1 MQIGIAIPHIGKLAS
16 PRFVVDFCRHAEAA
30 GFDALWTA
38 DHVVVPAHFES
49 KYLLRAEPQQY
60 RFADLQA
67 TMGPNLEM
75 NTTLAVAAAVTE
87 RVSLCTGIAVLPL
100 RNPVLNARQIATID
114 LYSGGRVVYGVGVG
128 WLREEA
134 EAMGMPWDRRGR
146 RVDEQIALL
155 RTIWTETGE
164 TVRFDGEFYRV
175 PPMAPDPRPV
185 QRPVPI
191 LIGGHSDAALNR
203 AARLGDGWIAAGMG
217 PDRFGEAM
225 DRLKQ
230 ACSHMGR
237 DVGTLEIVNG
247 ERSDV
252 QLTGSQPDARGQ
264 AHRVIDALGLYRSM
278 GVTHMKAGIRGDDE
292 TSVMKML
299 DVYGQEVL
307 PAIRQATG

>member
-16 PRFVVDFCRHAEAA
+16 PQFVIDFCRAAEAA

-38 DHVVVPAHFES
+38 DHLVVPAHFDS

-67 TMGPNLEM
+67 TMGLNLEM

-87 RVSLCTGIAVLPL
+87 RVKLCTGIAVLPL

-114 LYSGGRVVYGVGVG
+114 LYSGGRVLYGVGVG

-134 EAMGMPWDRRGR
+134 EAMGMPWDQRGR
-146 RVDEQIALL
+146 RIDEQIALL
-155 RTIWTETGE
+155 RAIWTATAE
-164 TVRFDGEFYRV
+164 TVEFAGEFYRV

-191 LIGGHSDAALNR
+191 LIGGHSDAAMDR

-217 PDRFGEAM
+217 PPRFSDAIS
-225 DRLKQ
+225 RLRA
-230 ACSHMGR
+230 ACSRVHR
-237 DVGTLEIVNG
+237 DPGDLQIVNG
-247 ERSDV
+247 ERTDV
-252 QLTGSQPDARGQ
+252 QLNHSDGDLKGQ
-264 AHRVIDALGLYRSM
+264 AHRLVDALHLYRSL
-278 GVTHMKAGIRGDDE
+278 GVTHMKAGVRGGDE
-292 TSVMKML
+292 AAVL
-299 DVYGQEVL
+299 ELVDVYGQEVL
-307 PAIRQATG
+307 PALN